1 MSRWKQKKKNRL
13 TAVFLIGLL
22 LCGCGA
28 QPLSQRELVRA
39 VFFDSGAEGLTAV
52 LLISDEE
59 NEEEKLKVVAAQGNT
74 AAEAWDN
81 AEYALQ
87 GKAFYGLTD
96 LVALPAKCSWQEAQ
110 EVASLVEQTAHP
122 APEITVFA
130 LGHSYGKDEITECAP
145 ELYEKMTSQKEKY
158 GIQCGLQTMFS
169 KKDMCAIPVYEDTG
183 YAFAFLAEKKAKFEC
198 RQGAEA
204 QMAAVFT
211 GQSNRMDCTLNDEK
225 IHFQADVYTAVQ
237 PESADSVKVILTLS
251 NCRLS
256 ELGEEK
262 RSKEELG
269 KELNHVL
276 TNAFTR
282 LESELRLWEEDPLNF
297 RFWVQNR
304 FGKVGKVRANL
315 TILREDAPET

>member
-1 MSRWKQKKKNRL
+1 MSQWDRKKKDCL
-13 TAVFLIGLL
+13 TAAFVIGML

-28 QPLSQRELVRA
+28 QPLSQREIVRA
-39 VFFDSGAEGLTAV
+39 VLFDSSADGLTAV

-59 NEEEKLKVVAAQGNT
+59 NEEEKLKAVAAQGNT

-87 GKAFYGLTD
+87 GRAFYGLTD
-96 LVALPAKCSWQEAQ
+96 LVALPAECGWQEAQ
-110 EVASLVEQTAHP
+110 EIAALVEQTAQP

-130 LGHSYGKDEITECAP
+130 LGHSYGKDEITVHAP

-158 GIQCGLQTMFS
+158 GIQCGLQTIFS
-169 KKDMCAIPVYEDTG
+169 KKDLCAIPVYEDTG
-183 YAFAFLAEKKAKFEC
+183 YAFAFLAKKDEKLEC

-204 QMAAVFT
+204 QMAAILT
-211 GQSNRMDCTLNDEK
+211 GQSNRMDCTLSEEK

-237 PESADSVKVILTLS
+237 PESADSVRVILTLS

-256 ELGEEK
+256 ELGEGK
-262 RSKEELG
+262 RPKEELG
-269 KELNHVL
+269 KELDRAL

-304 FGKVGKVRANL
+304 FGKAGNVRANL